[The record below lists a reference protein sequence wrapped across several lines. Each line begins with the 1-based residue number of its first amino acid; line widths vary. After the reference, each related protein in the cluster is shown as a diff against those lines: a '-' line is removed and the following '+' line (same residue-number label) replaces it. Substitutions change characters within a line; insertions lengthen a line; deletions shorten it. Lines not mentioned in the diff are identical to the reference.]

1 MNTLQA
7 QGSSSSQ
14 LMLIAVHCSRYRASL
29 ELSDG
34 QTLIMPRA
42 MLKERPY
49 RGGTPFDR
57 QSFDVFIRSRSYF
70 FAMERAVSLLSV
82 RARTEKELRSALL
95 ESAYPQE
102 AIDRVL
108 DYLCEAGYIND
119 SDFASRWAAS
129 RVSKG
134 MGSRRIQMELRHKGV
149 NPDQI
154 EHALESLDDDAQFE
168 AALIAAKKAARGKN
182 LALAPE
188 RQKVF
193 AALARR
199 GFDFSLARHAIERLR
214 SELK

>member
-1 MNTLQA
+1 MNMPQIHGASPAQLTLV
-7 QGSSSSQ
+7 S
-14 LMLIAVHCSRYRASL
+14 VHCSRYRALL

-34 QTLIMPRA
+34 QTLVMPRA

-57 QSFDVFIRSRSYF
+57 QAFDAFIRNRSYS

-95 ESAYPQE
+95 ESAYPQD

-119 SDFASRWAAS
+119 WEFASRWASS

-134 MGSRRIQMELRHKGV
+134 MGSRRIQTELRHKGV
-149 NPDQI
+149 NPDEI
-154 EHALESLDDDAQFE
+154 ESALESLSDDAQFE

-182 LALAPE
+182 LIFAPD

-199 GFDFSLARHAIERLR
+199 GFDFSLARRALERLC
-214 SELK
+214 SELE

>member
-1 MNTLQA
+1 MNTPQVEGA
-7 QGSSSSQ
+7 SSSQ
-14 LMLIAVHCSRYRASL
+14 LMLVAVHCSRYRASL

-34 QTLIMPRA
+34 QTLTMPRA

-57 QSFDVFIRSRSYF
+57 QAFDAFIRNRSYS

-108 DYLCEAGYIND
+108 AYLCEAGYIND
-119 SDFASRWAAS
+119 LEFASRWANS
-129 RVSKG
+129 RISKG

-149 NPDQI
+149 NHDQI
-154 EHALESLDDDAQFE
+154 ENALENLGDDAQFE
-168 AALIAAKKAARGKN
+168 AALISARKAARGKN
-182 LALAPE
+182 LGLAPD

-199 GFDFSLARHAIERLR
+199 GFDFSLARRAVEHLR
-214 SELK
+214 SELE